1 MIRDILDA
9 ASDGGVTRTKI
20 MYKAYL
26 SFGQLKE
33 YLSVLTDNGLLSYDT
48 HTQTFKITEK
58 GLRLL
63 DAYNQTV
70 SYHGSLLATAEGST
84 VGLAVRAVT
93 NGQVMFPAPS
103 AADPGLGIKAQ
114 PGSAVAL
121 SIRLS
126 SGLK

>member
-1 MIRDILDA
+1 MKYRSRNNIFRDILDA

-33 YLSVLTDNGLLSYDT
+33 YLSVLTDNGLLSYDA

-63 DAYNQTV
+63 DAYNQM
-70 SYHGSLLATAEGST
+70 HDMI
-84 VGLAVRAVT
+84 
-93 NGQVMFPAPS
+93 NAP
-103 AADPGLGIKAQ
+103 
-114 PGSAVAL
+114 V
-121 SIRLS
+121 
-126 SGLK
+126 

>member
-1 MIRDILDA
+1 VKYRSRNNIIRDILDA

-63 DAYNQTV
+63 DAYNQM
-70 SYHGSLLATAEGST
+70 HD
-84 VGLAVRAVT
+84 
-93 NGQVMFPAPS
+93 M
-103 AADPGLGIKAQ
+103 IKA
-114 PGSAVAL
+114 PL
-121 SIRLS
+121 
-126 SGLK
+126 

>member
-1 MIRDILDA
+1 VKYRSRNNIIRDILDA

-33 YLSVLTDNGLLSYDT
+33 YLSVLTDNDLLSYDT

-63 DAYNQTV
+63 DAYNQM
-70 SYHGSLLATAEGST
+70 HD
-84 VGLAVRAVT
+84 
-93 NGQVMFPAPS
+93 M
-103 AADPGLGIKAQ
+103 IKA
-114 PGSAVAL
+114 PV
-121 SIRLS
+121 
-126 SGLK
+126 

>member
-1 MIRDILDA
+1 LQQKRGEEEEDMKHRSRNNIIRDILDA

-33 YLSVLTDNGLLSYDT
+33 YLSVLTDNDLLSYDT

-63 DAYNQTV
+63 DAYNQM
-70 SYHGSLLATAEGST
+70 HD
-84 VGLAVRAVT
+84 
-93 NGQVMFPAPS
+93 M
-103 AADPGLGIKAQ
+103 IKA
-114 PGSAVAL
+114 PL
-121 SIRLS
+121 
-126 SGLK
+126 

>member
-1 MIRDILDA
+1 VKYRSRNNIIRDILDA

-48 HTQTFKITEK
+48 HTQTFKITER

-63 DAYNQTV
+63 DAYNQM
-70 SYHGSLLATAEGST
+70 HD
-84 VGLAVRAVT
+84 
-93 NGQVMFPAPS
+93 M
-103 AADPGLGIKAQ
+103 IKA
-114 PGSAVAL
+114 PL
-121 SIRLS
+121 
-126 SGLK
+126 

>member
-1 MIRDILDA
+1 VKYRSRNNIIRDILDA

-58 GLRLL
+58 ALRLL
-63 DAYNQTV
+63 DAYNQM
-70 SYHGSLLATAEGST
+70 HD
-84 VGLAVRAVT
+84 
-93 NGQVMFPAPS
+93 M
-103 AADPGLGIKAQ
+103 IKA
-114 PGSAVAL
+114 PL
-121 SIRLS
+121 
-126 SGLK
+126 

>member
-1 MIRDILDA
+1 MKYRSRNNIIRDILDA

-26 SFGQLKE
+26 SFAQLKE

-63 DAYNQTV
+63 DAYNQM
-70 SYHGSLLATAEGST
+70 HD
-84 VGLAVRAVT
+84 
-93 NGQVMFPAPS
+93 M
-103 AADPGLGIKAQ
+103 IKA
-114 PGSAVAL
+114 PL
-121 SIRLS
+121 
-126 SGLK
+126 

>member
-1 MIRDILDA
+1 MKYRSRNNIFRDILDA
-9 ASDGGVTRTKI
+9 ASDGCVTRTKI

-63 DAYNQTV
+63 GAYNQM
-70 SYHGSLLATAEGST
+70 HDMI
-84 VGLAVRAVT
+84 
-93 NGQVMFPAPS
+93 NAP
-103 AADPGLGIKAQ
+103 
-114 PGSAVAL
+114 V
-121 SIRLS
+121 
-126 SGLK
+126 

>member
-1 MIRDILDA
+1 VKYRSRNNIIRDILDA

-33 YLSVLTDNGLLSYDT
+33 YLSVLTDNGLLSYDA

-63 DAYNQTV
+63 DAYNQM
-70 SYHGSLLATAEGST
+70 HD
-84 VGLAVRAVT
+84 
-93 NGQVMFPAPS
+93 M
-103 AADPGLGIKAQ
+103 IKA
-114 PGSAVAL
+114 PL
-121 SIRLS
+121 
-126 SGLK
+126 